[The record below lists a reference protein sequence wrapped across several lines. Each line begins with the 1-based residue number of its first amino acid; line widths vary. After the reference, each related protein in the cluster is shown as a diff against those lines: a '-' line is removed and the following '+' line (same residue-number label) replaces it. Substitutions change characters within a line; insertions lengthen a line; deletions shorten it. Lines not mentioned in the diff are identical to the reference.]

1 MLTRSKSTEATL
13 SPNEFE
19 PINRSTHN
27 LSAAERLAQLDEE
40 IILETIRIREL
51 ELVRLKSNRGP
62 SIPAIFPIED
72 DNISVLDDLSQ
83 HSSKLGFQHSSSTI
97 IKTVE
102 KDLLANILNTSEKSK
117 SFNWLQLVVVYIGHG
132 GRQSPW
138 SFLHSQRRK
147 AFEKF
152 LSTKHGSNIT
162 ASEYYEDMVYT
173 SADTCIFIK
182 DYIGFIIHEN
192 HIKEDDFLDHCV
204 MKETIK
210 FDAPKL
216 RDYILESMSK

>member
-19 PINRSTHN
+19 PINRSTHI

-83 HSSKLGFQHSSSTI
+83 HSSKPGFQHSSSTI

-117 SFNWLQLVVVYIGHG
+117 SFNWLQLVVVHIGHG
-132 GRQSPW
+132 
-138 SFLHSQRRK
+138 
-147 AFEKF
+147 
-152 LSTKHGSNIT
+152 
-162 ASEYYEDMVYT
+162 
-173 SADTCIFIK
+173 
-182 DYIGFIIHEN
+182 
-192 HIKEDDFLDHCV
+192 
-204 MKETIK
+204 
-210 FDAPKL
+210 
-216 RDYILESMSK
+216 